1 MYKKKPFFVV
11 FEGIEGSGKSYHSK
25 KLFKK
30 VRKLRLPSIITREP
44 SSEKNIG
51 QIRKILLSGK
61 INKFDIYTD
70 TFLYLASRN
79 EHIKKVLL
87 PALSK
92 KKIVICDRFSDSTLA
107 YQVRGFGVNEKMINT
122 AHKTMLKNLK
132 VNLTF
137 ILKLNVNKSLKRVKM
152 RKGLNRYD
160 KFSMQFY
167 NRVQRGFLKIAKKN
181 KKRYVV
187 LDSSKKIKLIENI
200 IYDKFKLHYLND
212 KK

>member
-1 MYKKKPFFVV
+1 M
-11 FEGIEGSGKSYHSK
+11 
-25 KLFKK
+25 
-30 VRKLRLPSIITREP
+30 PSIITREP

-107 YQVRGFGVNEKMINT
+107 YQAHGFGVNEKMINT